1 MSPIERDKFIESM
14 KAMTDEEKVIA
25 LTCFPT
31 KMLKDELERREVA
44 TARKVDEI
52 NQIVRESL
60 DKEDIL
66 ENREE
71 YIKILKNA
79 LI

>member
-1 MSPIERDKFIESM
+1 MSPIEVEAFRNSM
-14 KAMTDEEKVIA
+14 KAMTDEEKELA

-31 KMLKDELERREVA
+31 KMLKNELERREIA
-44 TARKVDEI
+44 TAKKVDEI

-60 DKEDIL
+60 DKEDVL

-71 YIKILKNA
+71 YIKVLKEV
-79 LI
+79 LF